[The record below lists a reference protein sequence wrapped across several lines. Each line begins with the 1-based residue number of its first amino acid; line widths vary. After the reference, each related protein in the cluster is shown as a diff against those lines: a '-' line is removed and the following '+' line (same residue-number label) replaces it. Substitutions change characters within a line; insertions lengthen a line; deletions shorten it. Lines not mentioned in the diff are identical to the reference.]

1 MVPIPYLAPLRLLA
15 VAVAHR
21 EPLPA
26 RLLEVP
32 AVLVVAALL
41 VIRAAQE
48 ILRQLAHLKAQMAEP
63 ALHRLQIMVLAV
75 AVERLLLAQMEHQLL
90 AVMAAQER
98 HLQSLVV
105 VLPMLAVAEA
115 LHLQGG
121 LLERAAQVVA
131 EMASLTMLD

>member
-48 ILRQLAHLKAQMAEP
+48 ILRQLAHLKVQMAVP
-63 ALHRLQIMVLAV
+63 VLHRLQIMVLAV

-90 AVMAAQER
+90 AVMAVLAQP
-98 HLQSLVV
+98 HLFLAAALLMPVV
-105 VLPMLAVAEA
+105 AVV
-115 LHLQGG
+115 LHLQVG